1 MKMDNY
7 SVFFPGYSAGEDAY
21 KEITAVCSPYG
32 TKAVV
37 ISDEISINATKKYL
51 DEAIAGT
58 DFSIEYVL
66 FPGESAF
73 EYAEELQQQDAV
85 KNADM
90 IFCLGGGKAID
101 TGKLV
106 AHNLKKP
113 YFTFPTI
120 ASTCACNSAL
130 GIYYYPNHVF
140 RTFFRV
146 DRPPVHIFIS
156 TKVIAEAPA
165 SFLWA
170 GIGDGMSKEVEVKF
184 SARGKEDELTLSEQA
199 GVALSGCCTEPLLKY
214 GVQAM
219 EDCRNNRASKA
230 IEMVALDIF
239 INTGMVSNMV
249 DSHKYNTN
257 LAHAL
262 FNSMTILPQVEER
275 HRHGEVV
282 SYGTLVL
289 LTMDKQYDKLDRFF
303 DFYKEMKL
311 PTKLADIE
319 VSVDELGPVLDEA
332 VKKYDLDY
340 SPYQITQDM
349 IKAAILELEEYNK
362 KKEA

>member
-1 MKMDNY
+1 
-7 SVFFPGYSAGEDAY
+7 
-21 KEITAVCSPYG
+21 
-32 TKAVV
+32 
-37 ISDEISINATKKYL
+37 
-51 DEAIAGT
+51 
-58 DFSIEYVL
+58 
-66 FPGESAF
+66 
-73 EYAEELQQQDAV
+73 
-85 KNADM
+85 
-90 IFCLGGGKAID
+90 
-101 TGKLV
+101 
-106 AHNLKKP
+106 
-113 YFTFPTI
+113 
-120 ASTCACNSAL
+120 
-130 GIYYYPNHVF
+130 
-140 RTFFRV
+140 
-146 DRPPVHIFIS
+146 
-156 TKVIAEAPA
+156 
-165 SFLWA
+165 
-170 GIGDGMSKEVEVKF
+170 MSKEIEVKF

-303 DFYKEMKL
+303 HFYKEMKL

-340 SPYQITQDM
+340 SPYKITQDM